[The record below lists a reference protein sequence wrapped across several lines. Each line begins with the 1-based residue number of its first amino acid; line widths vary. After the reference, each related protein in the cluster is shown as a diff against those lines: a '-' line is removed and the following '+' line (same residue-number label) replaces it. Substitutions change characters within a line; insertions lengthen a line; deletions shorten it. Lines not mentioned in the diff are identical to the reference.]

1 MKQLITF
8 ILLAIC
14 FPFLPIQAQAPADAI
29 TKTQVKSD
37 LYFLASDF
45 LKGRRTGSIGN
56 DIAAEYI
63 ATQIQAAGFKPAPGM
78 ENYFQTINFE
88 TIIPPSE
95 GALKLNNTEYQL
107 GEDLLLITGA
117 AADYKKAT
125 AVFAGHGLEAD
136 YQGLDV
142 KGKVVFVQGGRPD
155 DNSRQATFEAMTSK
169 KQLAEKMGA
178 VGLIEIYNMNRPWSY
193 FQRYFGRKSMNLPND
208 ESDGSGDKIIYGW
221 IQANREVDDL
231 KQMQDGKKL
240 TVQLSSS
247 GFKKEVNPSHNVVG
261 ILEGSDPELKNEYI
275 LLSAH
280 FDHVGV
286 GKQGGGTITE
296 TDSIFNG
303 ARDNGAGTVALLSAA
318 RALGQNPPKRSV
330 LYLACTAEEIG
341 LLGSR
346 YFAEHPV
353 VPLNQIVF
361 NLNID
366 NGGYNDTSII
376 TVVGFGRTGTDDLIR
391 TASERYGLKTINDP
405 SPGQGLFDRSDN
417 VSFARKGIPALTFS
431 LGFTD
436 FDAEIMKYYHQVT
449 DNPDNMDYDYLHK
462 YVQSY
467 ARLARL
473 VADDAKRPQWIKGDK
488 YEEAGKALYN
498 KQ

>member
-14 FPFLPIQAQAPADAI
+14 LPFSSLKGQAPADAI

-45 LKGRRTGSIGN
+45 LKGRRTGSVGN
-56 DIAAEYI
+56 NIAAEYI
-63 ATQIQAAGFKPAPGM
+63 ATQMQAAGFKPALGM
-78 ENYFQTINFE
+78 DNYFQTINFE

-95 GALKLNNTEYQL
+95 GALTLNKTVYEL
-107 GEDLLLITGA
+107 GKDLLLITGA
-117 AADYKKAT
+117 AANYKKAT

-136 YQGLDV
+136 YKDLDV

-155 DNSRQATFEAMTSK
+155 DNSRQATFEAMTTK
-169 KQLAEKMGA
+169 KQLAERMGA
-178 VGLIEIYNMNRPWSY
+178 IGLIEIYNMNRPWSY
-193 FQRYFGRKSMNLPND
+193 FQRYFGRKSMSLPN
-208 ESDGSGDKIIYGW
+208 ETSDGTGEKIVYGW

-231 KQMQDGKKL
+231 KQMQEGKKL
-240 TVQLSSS
+240 EVKLSSNGYEKQVS
-247 GFKKEVNPSHNVVG
+247 PSHNVVG
-261 ILEGSDPELKNEYI
+261 ILEGSDPVLKNEYI
-275 LLSAH
+275 LMTAH
-280 FDHVGV
+280 YDHVGV
-286 GKQGGGTITE
+286 GKQGGGATTE

-318 RALGQNPPKRSV
+318 RALGQNPPKRSI

-353 VPLNQIVF
+353 VPLKQIVF

-376 TVVGFGRTGTDDLIR
+376 TVVGFGRTGTDELIE
-391 TASERYGLKTINDP
+391 TASQRYGLKVINDP
-405 SPGQGLFDRSDN
+405 SPNQGLFDRSDN
-417 VSFARKGIPALTFS
+417 VSFAKKGIPALTFS
-431 LGFTD
+431 LGFTA

-473 VADDAKRPQWIKGDK
+473 VADDANRPQWIKGDK
-488 YEEAGKALYN
+488 YEAAGKALY
-498 KQ
+498 KKP